1 MSHRTTTPQ
10 TAVWYF
16 VGATFMFVSPTLIFQ
31 GSDLLWLRLLTLVA
45 GLITL
50 TSGIL
55 VWTRE
60 QRQRRAARDADSPEQ
75 PGRATS
81 G

>member
-31 GSDLLWLRLLTLVA
+31 GSDLLWLRLLTLGA

-60 QRQRRAARDADSPEQ
+60 QQQRRAARDADTPEQSGRASPE
-75 PGRATS
+75 
-81 G
+81 